1 MMDHTQMSE
10 LLDSVVE
17 AAEYLCGAME
27 RQETAPT
34 ASEVLSLLHQAAAV
48 IARETEDTD
57 HVLGHVH
64 LYGKN
69 IQASIDDLQNRPM
82 HRRRIAHCEIRP
94 FALEMRRLWHYATEI
109 LPYPGR
115 RAAHLKEQMAAS
127 EALHKAAERGA
138 ACDVSIILFG
148 YNKLE
153 YTQKAVES
161 IFAHTNL
168 SDGKVELILIN
179 NGSDDGTREYFE
191 RLPHAKCINLKYNIF
206 GVNVAQHIIGGRFC
220 VGFSNDVVA
229 TPHWLERLL
238 ACMESDDRI
247 AMAVPTC
254 NEESIACFQG
264 VPVSYPNTFDGMEEM
279 QAFAAAYN
287 ELDPRRWEERSQLM
301 PFLAILRTDLY
312 RIGLLDPIYT
322 RGEFIDDDMSTLLR
336 RTGWRQILMKDTF
349 MHHFGGVTLG
359 AGRNKDAGNAL
370 DAMRRVYYEK
380 WGVDAWESRGG
391 FANMDV
397 LWTQQHFRDDDRVL
411 ILAPCFG
418 DLACSVVNAY
428 RQHGCV
434 PHMTAAVFDRR
445 YLKDTSYIFDE
456 TRMMSCVDDVK
467 EDGQVYEIISTG
479 RYLDELPSDEV
490 ISALECLYDCLAD
503 GGRLILPVRNPS
515 CADEVISLLYEGGRS
530 LYTGIDEVR
539 RTPVVSYRHLIKAL
553 ERHEILRHYRMMA
566 VAFQEDGAAAAL
578 LREFFSARARL
589 PEDVDRN
596 LSVRMVYLIFEKRG
610 EPAKRMGHS

>member
-1 MMDHTQMSE
+1 MNEMQIRN
-10 LLDSVVE
+10 LLAVSADGADYLARTGGIRDD
-17 AAEYLCGAME
+17 AAEDILANL
-27 RQETAPT
+27 RQIAALIEEETQ
-34 ASEVLSLLHQAAAV
+34 EKEGVFHR
-48 IARETEDTD
+48 I
-57 HVLGHVH
+57 H
-64 LYGKN
+64 LYAKN
-69 IQASIDDLQNRPM
+69 IQASIDDIHARPDCYE
-82 HRRRIAHCEIRP
+82 RIVRMEIRP
-94 FALEMRRLWHYATEI
+94 FVMEMQQLWLMEAEYFSSEE
-109 LPYPGR
+109 GR
-115 RAAHLKEQMAAS
+115 DTY
-127 EALHKAAERGA
+127 A
-138 ACDVSIILFG
+138 ACLMEKMEELHNLTPVEHRYDVSILVLA

-153 YTQKAVES
+153 YTRCAVES
-161 IFAHTNL
+161 LLAHTDFSRGNIQL
-168 SDGKVELILIN
+168 VLLN

-191 RLPHAKCINLKYNIF
+191 SILQAQVMNLRHNIL
-206 GVNVAQHIIGGRFC
+206 GVFAYQHILEGKYFI
-220 VGFSNDVVA
+220 GFSNDVVA
-229 TPHWLERLL
+229 TPHWLENLL
-238 ACMESDDRI
+238 SCMQSDDRI
-247 AMAVPTC
+247 AIAVPTC

-264 VPVSYPNTFDGMEEM
+264 LPVSYPNTFEGMEAM
-279 QAFAAAYN
+279 QVFAAKHN
-287 ELDPRRWEERSQLM
+287 QLNQRVWEDRSQLM
-301 PFLAILRTDLY
+301 PFLAIMRSDIICLR
-312 RIGLLDPIYT
+312 IFDPRYT

-380 WGVDAWESRGG
+380 WDVDAWESRGG
-391 FANMDV
+391 FANMEM

-411 ILAPCFG
+411 ILEPCFG

-445 YLKDTSYIFDE
+445 YLEDTSYIFDE
-456 TRMMSCVDDVK
+456 TRMMSCVDEVK
-467 EDGQVYEIISTG
+467 EDGQVYEIISAG

-515 CADEVISLLYEGGRS
+515 CADEVIALLYEGGRS

-539 RTPVVSYRHLIKAL
+539 RTPVVSYRHMIKAL

-566 VAFQEDGAAAAL
+566 VAFQEDEAAAAL

-610 EPAKRMGHS
+610 EPAKRTGQS

>member
-1 MMDHTQMSE
+1 MNEMQIRN
-10 LLDSVVE
+10 LLAISADGADYLARTGGIRDD
-17 AAEYLCGAME
+17 AAEDILANL
-27 RQETAPT
+27 RQIAALIEEETQ
-34 ASEVLSLLHQAAAV
+34 EKEGVFHR
-48 IARETEDTD
+48 I
-57 HVLGHVH
+57 H
-64 LYGKN
+64 LYAKN
-69 IQASIDDLQNRPM
+69 IQASIDDIHARPDCYE
-82 HRRRIAHCEIRP
+82 RIVRMEIRP
-94 FALEMRRLWHYATEI
+94 FVMEMQQLWLMEAEYFSSEE
-109 LPYPGR
+109 GR
-115 RAAHLKEQMAAS
+115 NTY
-127 EALHKAAERGA
+127 A
-138 ACDVSIILFG
+138 ACLMEKMEELHNLTPVEHRYDVSILVLA

-153 YTQKAVES
+153 YTRCAVES
-161 IFAHTNL
+161 LLAHTDFSRGNIQL
-168 SDGKVELILIN
+168 VLLN

-191 RLPHAKCINLKYNIF
+191 SIPQAQVMNLRHNIL
-206 GVNVAQHIIGGRFC
+206 GVFAYQHILEGKYFI
-220 VGFSNDVVA
+220 GFSNDVVA
-229 TPHWLERLL
+229 TPHWLENLL
-238 ACMESDDRI
+238 SCMQSDDRI
-247 AMAVPTC
+247 AIAVPTC

-264 VPVSYPNTFDGMEEM
+264 LPVSYPNTFEGMEAM
-279 QAFAAAYN
+279 QVFAAKHN
-287 ELDPRRWEERSQLM
+287 QLNQRVWEDRSQLM
-301 PFLAILRTDLY
+301 PFLAIMRSDIICLR
-312 RIGLLDPIYT
+312 IFDPRYT

-391 FANMDV
+391 FANMEM

-411 ILAPCFG
+411 ILEPCFG

-445 YLKDTSYIFDE
+445 YLEDTSYIFDE
-456 TRMMSCVDDVK
+456 TRMMSCVDEVK
-467 EDGQVYEIISTG
+467 EDGQAYEIISAG

-515 CADEVISLLYEGGRS
+515 CADEVIALLYEGGRS

-539 RTPVVSYRHLIKAL
+539 RTPVVSYRHMIKAL

-566 VAFQEDGAAAAL
+566 VAFQEDEAAAAL

-610 EPAKRMGHS
+610 EPAKRMGQS

>member
-1 MMDHTQMSE
+1 MNEMQIRN
-10 LLDSVVE
+10 LLAVSADGADYLARTGGIRDD
-17 AAEYLCGAME
+17 AAEDILANL
-27 RQETAPT
+27 RQIAALIEEETQ
-34 ASEVLSLLHQAAAV
+34 EKEGVFHR
-48 IARETEDTD
+48 I
-57 HVLGHVH
+57 H
-64 LYGKN
+64 LYAKN
-69 IQASIDDLQNRPM
+69 IQASIDDIHARPDCYE
-82 HRRRIAHCEIRP
+82 RIVRMEIRP
-94 FALEMRRLWHYATEI
+94 FVMEMQQLWLMEAEYFSSEE
-109 LPYPGR
+109 GR
-115 RAAHLKEQMAAS
+115 DTY
-127 EALHKAAERGA
+127 A
-138 ACDVSIILFG
+138 ACLMEKMEELHNLTPVEHRYDVSILVLA

-153 YTQKAVES
+153 YTRCAVES
-161 IFAHTNL
+161 LLAHTDFSRGNIQL
-168 SDGKVELILIN
+168 VLLN

-191 RLPHAKCINLKYNIF
+191 SILQAQVMNLRHNIL
-206 GVNVAQHIIGGRFC
+206 GVFAYQHILEGKYFI
-220 VGFSNDVVA
+220 GFSNDVVA
-229 TPHWLERLL
+229 TPHWLENLL
-238 ACMESDDRI
+238 SCMQSDDRI
-247 AMAVPTC
+247 AIAVPTC

-264 VPVSYPNTFDGMEEM
+264 LPVSYPNTFEGMEAM
-279 QAFAAAYN
+279 QVFAAKHN
-287 ELDPRRWEERSQLM
+287 QLNQRVWEDRSQLM
-301 PFLAILRTDLY
+301 PFLAIMRSDIICLR
-312 RIGLLDPIYT
+312 IFDPRYT

-391 FANMDV
+391 FANMEM

-411 ILAPCFG
+411 ILEPCFG

-434 PHMTAAVFDRR
+434 LHMTAAVFDRR
-445 YLKDTSYIFDE
+445 YLEDTSYIFDE
-456 TRMMSCVDDVK
+456 TRMMSCVDEVK
-467 EDGQVYEIISTG
+467 EDGQVYEIISAG

-515 CADEVISLLYEGGRS
+515 CADEVIALLYEGGRS

-539 RTPVVSYRHLIKAL
+539 RTPVVSYRHMIKAL

-566 VAFQEDGAAAAL
+566 VAFQEDEAAAAL

-610 EPAKRMGHS
+610 EPAKRTGQS

>member
-1 MMDHTQMSE
+1 MNEMQIRN
-10 LLDSVVE
+10 LLAISADGADYLARTGGIRDD
-17 AAEYLCGAME
+17 AAEDILANL
-27 RQETAPT
+27 RQIAALIEEETQ
-34 ASEVLSLLHQAAAV
+34 EKEGVFRR
-48 IARETEDTD
+48 I
-57 HVLGHVH
+57 H
-64 LYGKN
+64 LYAKN
-69 IQASIDDLQNRPM
+69 IQASIDDIHARPDCYE
-82 HRRRIAHCEIRP
+82 RIVRMEIRP
-94 FALEMRRLWHYATEI
+94 FVMEMQQLWLMEAEYFSSEE
-109 LPYPGR
+109 GR
-115 RAAHLKEQMAAS
+115 NTY
-127 EALHKAAERGA
+127 A
-138 ACDVSIILFG
+138 ACLMEKMEELHNLTPVEHRYDVSILVLA

-153 YTQKAVES
+153 YTRCAVES
-161 IFAHTNL
+161 LLAHTDFSRGNIQL
-168 SDGKVELILIN
+168 VLLN

-191 RLPHAKCINLKYNIF
+191 SIPQAQVMNLRHNIL
-206 GVNVAQHIIGGRFC
+206 GVFAYQHILEGKYFI
-220 VGFSNDVVA
+220 GFSNDVVA
-229 TPHWLERLL
+229 TPHWLENLL
-238 ACMESDDRI
+238 SCMQSDDRI
-247 AMAVPTC
+247 AIAVPTC

-264 VPVSYPNTFDGMEEM
+264 LPVSYPNTFEGMEEM
-279 QAFAAAYN
+279 QVFAAKHN
-287 ELDPRRWEERSQLM
+287 QLNQRVWEDRSQLM
-301 PFLAILRTDLY
+301 PFLAIMRSDIICLR
-312 RIGLLDPIYT
+312 IFDPRYT

-391 FANMDV
+391 FANMEM

-411 ILAPCFG
+411 ILEPCFG

-445 YLKDTSYIFDE
+445 YLEDTSYIFDE
-456 TRMMSCVDDVK
+456 TRMMSCVDEVK
-467 EDGQVYEIISTG
+467 EDGQVYEIISAG

-515 CADEVISLLYEGGRS
+515 CADEVIALLYEGGRS

-539 RTPVVSYRHLIKAL
+539 RTPVVSYRHMIKAL
-553 ERHEILRHYRMMA
+553 ERHETLRHYRMMA
-566 VAFQEDGAAAAL
+566 VAFQEDEAAAAL

-610 EPAKRMGHS
+610 EPAKRTGQS

>member
-1 MMDHTQMSE
+1 MNEMQIRN
-10 LLDSVVE
+10 LLAVSADGADYLARTGGIRDD
-17 AAEYLCGAME
+17 AAEDILANL
-27 RQETAPT
+27 RQIAALIEEETQ
-34 ASEVLSLLHQAAAV
+34 EKEGVFHR
-48 IARETEDTD
+48 I
-57 HVLGHVH
+57 H
-64 LYGKN
+64 LYAKN
-69 IQASIDDLQNRPM
+69 IQASIDDIHARPDCYE
-82 HRRRIAHCEIRP
+82 RIVRMEIRP
-94 FALEMRRLWHYATEI
+94 FVTEMRQLWLMEAEYFSSEE
-109 LPYPGR
+109 GR
-115 RAAHLKEQMAAS
+115 DTY
-127 EALHKAAERGA
+127 A
-138 ACDVSIILFG
+138 ACLMEKMEELHNLTPVEHRYDVSILVLA

-153 YTQKAVES
+153 YTRCAVES
-161 IFAHTNL
+161 LLAHTDFSRGNIQL
-168 SDGKVELILIN
+168 VLLN

-191 RLPHAKCINLKYNIF
+191 SIPQAQVMNLRHNIL
-206 GVNVAQHIIGGRFC
+206 GVFAYQHILEGKYFI
-220 VGFSNDVVA
+220 GFSNDVVA
-229 TPHWLERLL
+229 TPHWLENLL
-238 ACMESDDRI
+238 SCMQSDDRI
-247 AMAVPTC
+247 AIAVPTC

-264 VPVSYPNTFDGMEEM
+264 LPVSYPNTFEGMEAM
-279 QAFAAAYN
+279 QVFAAKHN
-287 ELDPRRWEERSQLM
+287 QLNQRVWEDRSQLM
-301 PFLAILRTDLY
+301 PFLAIMRSDIICLR
-312 RIGLLDPIYT
+312 IFDPRYT

-359 AGRNKDAGNAL
+359 AGRNKDAGNSL

-411 ILAPCFG
+411 ILAPGFG

-456 TRMMSCVDDVK
+456 TRMISCVDDVK
-467 EDGQVYEIISTG
+467 EDGHVYEIISTG

-490 ISALECLYDCLAD
+490 ISALECLYDCLSD

-515 CADEVISLLYEGGRS
+515 CADAVISLLYEGGRS
-530 LYTGIDEVR
+530 LYAGIDEVR

-566 VAFQEDGAAAAL
+566 VAFQEDEAAAAL

-610 EPAKRMGHS
+610 EPAKRMGQS

>member
-1 MMDHTQMSE
+1 MNEMQIRN
-10 LLDSVVE
+10 LLAVSADGADYLARTGGIRDD
-17 AAEYLCGAME
+17 AAEDILANL
-27 RQETAPT
+27 RQIAALIEEETQ
-34 ASEVLSLLHQAAAV
+34 EKEGVFHR
-48 IARETEDTD
+48 I
-57 HVLGHVH
+57 H
-64 LYGKN
+64 LYAKN
-69 IQASIDDLQNRPM
+69 IQASIDDIHARPDCYE
-82 HRRRIAHCEIRP
+82 RIVRMEIRP
-94 FALEMRRLWHYATEI
+94 FVTEMRQLWLMEAEYFSSEE
-109 LPYPGR
+109 GR
-115 RAAHLKEQMAAS
+115 DTY
-127 EALHKAAERGA
+127 A
-138 ACDVSIILFG
+138 ACLMEKMEELHNLTPVEHRYDVSILVLA

-153 YTQKAVES
+153 YTRCAVES
-161 IFAHTNL
+161 LLAHTDFSRGNIQL
-168 SDGKVELILIN
+168 VLLN

-191 RLPHAKCINLKYNIF
+191 SIPQAQVMNLRHNIL
-206 GVNVAQHIIGGRFC
+206 GVFAYQHILEGKYFI
-220 VGFSNDVVA
+220 GFSNDVVA
-229 TPHWLERLL
+229 TPHWLENLL
-238 ACMESDDRI
+238 SCMQSDDRI
-247 AMAVPTC
+247 AIAVPTC

-264 VPVSYPNTFDGMEEM
+264 LPVSYPNTFEGMEAM
-279 QAFAAAYN
+279 QVFAAKHN
-287 ELDPRRWEERSQLM
+287 QLNQRVWEDRSQLM
-301 PFLAILRTDLY
+301 PFLAIMRSDIICLR
-312 RIGLLDPIYT
+312 IFDPRYT

-359 AGRNKDAGNAL
+359 VGRNKDTGNAL

-411 ILAPCFG
+411 ILEPCFG

-456 TRMMSCVDDVK
+456 TRMISCVDDVK
-467 EDGQVYEIISTG
+467 EDGHVYEIISTG

-490 ISALECLYDCLAD
+490 ISALECLYDCLSD

-515 CADEVISLLYEGGRS
+515 CADAVISLLYEGGRS
-530 LYTGIDEVR
+530 LYAGIDEVR

-566 VAFQEDGAAAAL
+566 VAFQEDEAAAAL

-610 EPAKRMGHS
+610 EPAKRMGQS

>member
-1 MMDHTQMSE
+1 MNEMQIRN
-10 LLDSVVE
+10 LLAISADGADYLARTGGIRDD
-17 AAEYLCGAME
+17 AAEDILANL
-27 RQETAPT
+27 RQIAALIEEETQ
-34 ASEVLSLLHQAAAV
+34 EKEGVFHR
-48 IARETEDTD
+48 I
-57 HVLGHVH
+57 H
-64 LYGKN
+64 LYAKN
-69 IQASIDDLQNRPM
+69 IQASIDDIHARPDCYE
-82 HRRRIAHCEIRP
+82 RIVRMEIRP
-94 FALEMRRLWHYATEI
+94 FVMEMQQLWLMEAEYFSSEE
-109 LPYPGR
+109 GR
-115 RAAHLKEQMAAS
+115 NTY
-127 EALHKAAERGA
+127 A
-138 ACDVSIILFG
+138 ACLMEKMEELHNLTPVEHRYDVSILVLA

-153 YTQKAVES
+153 YTRCAVES
-161 IFAHTNL
+161 LLAHTDFSRGNIQL
-168 SDGKVELILIN
+168 VLLN

-191 RLPHAKCINLKYNIF
+191 SIPQAQVMNLRHNIL
-206 GVNVAQHIIGGRFC
+206 GVFAYQHILEGKYFI
-220 VGFSNDVVA
+220 GFSNDVVA
-229 TPHWLERLL
+229 TPHWLENLL
-238 ACMESDDRI
+238 SCMQSDDRI
-247 AMAVPTC
+247 AIAVPTC

-264 VPVSYPNTFDGMEEM
+264 LPVSYPNTFEGMEAM
-279 QAFAAAYN
+279 QVFAAKHN
-287 ELDPRRWEERSQLM
+287 QLNQRVWEDRSQLM
-301 PFLAILRTDLY
+301 PFLAIMRSDIICLR
-312 RIGLLDPIYT
+312 IFDPRYT

-359 AGRNKDAGNAL
+359 AGRNKEAGNAL

-566 VAFQEDGAAAAL
+566 VAFQEDEAAAAL

-610 EPAKRMGHS
+610 EPAKRMGQS

>member
-1 MMDHTQMSE
+1 MNEMQICN
-10 LLDSVVE
+10 LLAISADGADYLARTGGIRDD
-17 AAEYLCGAME
+17 AAEDILANL
-27 RQETAPT
+27 RQIAALIEEETQ
-34 ASEVLSLLHQAAAV
+34 EKEGVFRR
-48 IARETEDTD
+48 I
-57 HVLGHVH
+57 H
-64 LYGKN
+64 LYAKN
-69 IQASIDDLQNRPM
+69 IQASIDDIHARPDCYE
-82 HRRRIAHCEIRP
+82 RIVRMEIRP
-94 FALEMRRLWHYATEI
+94 FVMEMQQLWLMEAEYFSSEE
-109 LPYPGR
+109 GR
-115 RAAHLKEQMAAS
+115 NTY
-127 EALHKAAERGA
+127 A
-138 ACDVSIILFG
+138 ACLMEKMEELHNLTPVEHRYDVSILVLA

-153 YTQKAVES
+153 YTRCAVES
-161 IFAHTNL
+161 LLAHTDFSRGNIQL
-168 SDGKVELILIN
+168 VLLN

-191 RLPHAKCINLKYNIF
+191 SIPQAQVMNLRHNIL
-206 GVNVAQHIIGGRFC
+206 GVFAYQHILEGKYFI
-220 VGFSNDVVA
+220 GFSNDVVA
-229 TPHWLERLL
+229 TPHWLENLL
-238 ACMESDDRI
+238 SCMQSDDRI
-247 AMAVPTC
+247 AIAVPTC

-264 VPVSYPNTFDGMEEM
+264 LPVSYPNTFEGMEEM
-279 QAFAAAYN
+279 QVFAAKHN
-287 ELDPRRWEERSQLM
+287 QLNQRVWEDRSQLM
-301 PFLAILRTDLY
+301 PFLAIMRSDIICLR
-312 RIGLLDPIYT
+312 IFDPRYT

-391 FANMDV
+391 FANMEM

-411 ILAPCFG
+411 ILEPCFG

-445 YLKDTSYIFDE
+445 YLEDTSYIFDE
-456 TRMMSCVDDVK
+456 TRMMSCVDEVK
-467 EDGQVYEIISTG
+467 EDGQVYEIISAG

-515 CADEVISLLYEGGRS
+515 CADEVIALLYEGGRS

-539 RTPVVSYRHLIKAL
+539 RTPVVSYRHMIKAL

-566 VAFQEDGAAAAL
+566 VAFQEDEAAAAL

-610 EPAKRMGHS
+610 EPAKRTGQS

>member
-1 MMDHTQMSE
+1 MNEMQIRN
-10 LLDSVVE
+10 LLAISADGADYLARTGGIRDD
-17 AAEYLCGAME
+17 AAEDILANL
-27 RQETAPT
+27 RQIAALIEEETQ
-34 ASEVLSLLHQAAAV
+34 EKEGVFRR
-48 IARETEDTD
+48 I
-57 HVLGHVH
+57 H
-64 LYGKN
+64 LYAKN
-69 IQASIDDLQNRPM
+69 IQASIDDIHARPDCYE
-82 HRRRIAHCEIRP
+82 RIVRMEIRP
-94 FALEMRRLWHYATEI
+94 FVMEMQQLWLMEAEYFSSEE
-109 LPYPGR
+109 GR
-115 RAAHLKEQMAAS
+115 NTY
-127 EALHKAAERGA
+127 A
-138 ACDVSIILFG
+138 ACLMEKMEELHNLTPVEHRYDVSILVLA

-153 YTQKAVES
+153 YTRCAVES
-161 IFAHTNL
+161 LLAHTDFSRGNIQL
-168 SDGKVELILIN
+168 VLLN

-191 RLPHAKCINLKYNIF
+191 SIPQAQVMNLRHNIL
-206 GVNVAQHIIGGRFC
+206 GVFAYQHILEGKYFI
-220 VGFSNDVVA
+220 GFSNDVVA
-229 TPHWLERLL
+229 TPHWLENLL
-238 ACMESDDRI
+238 SCMQSDDRI
-247 AMAVPTC
+247 AIAVPTC

-264 VPVSYPNTFDGMEEM
+264 LPVSYPNTFEGMEEM
-279 QAFAAAYN
+279 QVFAAKHN
-287 ELDPRRWEERSQLM
+287 QLNQRVWEDRSQLM
-301 PFLAILRTDLY
+301 PFLAIMRSDIICLR
-312 RIGLLDPIYT
+312 IFDPRYT

-391 FANMDV
+391 FANMEM

-411 ILAPCFG
+411 ILEPCFG

-445 YLKDTSYIFDE
+445 YLEDTSYIFDE
-456 TRMMSCVDDVK
+456 TRMMSCVDEVK
-467 EDGQVYEIISTG
+467 EDGQVYEIISAG

-515 CADEVISLLYEGGRS
+515 CADEVIALLYEGGRS

-539 RTPVVSYRHLIKAL
+539 RTPVVSYRHMIKAL

-566 VAFQEDGAAAAL
+566 VAFQEDEAAAAL

-610 EPAKRMGHS
+610 EPAKRTGQS

>member
-1 MMDHTQMSE
+1 MNEMQIRN
-10 LLDSVVE
+10 LLAVSADGADYLARTGGIRDD
-17 AAEYLCGAME
+17 AAEDILANL
-27 RQETAPT
+27 RQIAALIEEETQ
-34 ASEVLSLLHQAAAV
+34 EKEGVFHR
-48 IARETEDTD
+48 I
-57 HVLGHVH
+57 H
-64 LYGKN
+64 LYAKN
-69 IQASIDDLQNRPM
+69 IQASIDDIHARPDCYE
-82 HRRRIAHCEIRP
+82 RIVRMEIRP
-94 FALEMRRLWHYATEI
+94 FVMEMQQLWLMEAEYFSSEE
-109 LPYPGR
+109 GR
-115 RAAHLKEQMAAS
+115 DTY
-127 EALHKAAERGA
+127 A
-138 ACDVSIILFG
+138 ACLMEKMEELHNLTPVEHRYDVSILVLA

-153 YTQKAVES
+153 YTRCAVES
-161 IFAHTNL
+161 LLAHTDFSRGNIQL
-168 SDGKVELILIN
+168 VLLN

-191 RLPHAKCINLKYNIF
+191 SIPQAQVMNLRHNIL
-206 GVNVAQHIIGGRFC
+206 GVFAYQHILEGKYFI
-220 VGFSNDVVA
+220 GFSNDVVA
-229 TPHWLERLL
+229 TPHWLENLL
-238 ACMESDDRI
+238 SCMQSDDRI
-247 AMAVPTC
+247 AIAVPTC

-264 VPVSYPNTFDGMEEM
+264 LPVSYPNTFEGMEAM
-279 QAFAAAYN
+279 QVFAAKHN
-287 ELDPRRWEERSQLM
+287 QLNQRVWEDRSQLM
-301 PFLAILRTDLY
+301 PFLAIMRSDIICLR
-312 RIGLLDPIYT
+312 IFDPRYT

-391 FANMDV
+391 FANMEM

-411 ILAPCFG
+411 ILEPCFG

-445 YLKDTSYIFDE
+445 YLEDTSYIFDE
-456 TRMMSCVDDVK
+456 TRMMSCVDEVK
-467 EDGQVYEIISTG
+467 EDGQVYEIISAG

-515 CADEVISLLYEGGRS
+515 CADEVIALLYEGGRS

-539 RTPVVSYRHLIKAL
+539 RTPVVSYRHMIKAL

-566 VAFQEDGAAAAL
+566 VAFQEDEAAAAL

-610 EPAKRMGHS
+610 EPAKRTGQS

>member
-1 MMDHTQMSE
+1 MNEMQIRN
-10 LLDSVVE
+10 LLAVSADGADYLARTGGIRDD
-17 AAEYLCGAME
+17 AAEDILANL
-27 RQETAPT
+27 RQIAALIEEETQ
-34 ASEVLSLLHQAAAV
+34 EKEGVFHR
-48 IARETEDTD
+48 I
-57 HVLGHVH
+57 H
-64 LYGKN
+64 LYAKN
-69 IQASIDDLQNRPM
+69 IQASIDDIHARPDCYE
-82 HRRRIAHCEIRP
+82 RIVRMEIRP
-94 FALEMRRLWHYATEI
+94 FVMEMQQLWLMEAEYFSSEE
-109 LPYPGR
+109 GR
-115 RAAHLKEQMAAS
+115 DTY
-127 EALHKAAERGA
+127 A
-138 ACDVSIILFG
+138 ACLMEKMEELHNLTPVEHRYDVSILVLA

-153 YTQKAVES
+153 YTRCAVES
-161 IFAHTNL
+161 LLAHTDFSRGNIQL
-168 SDGKVELILIN
+168 VLLN

-191 RLPHAKCINLKYNIF
+191 SIPQAQVMNLRHNIL
-206 GVNVAQHIIGGRFC
+206 GVFAYQHILEGKYFI
-220 VGFSNDVVA
+220 GFSNDVVA
-229 TPHWLERLL
+229 TPHWLENLL
-238 ACMESDDRI
+238 SCMQSDDRI
-247 AMAVPTC
+247 AIAVPTC

-264 VPVSYPNTFDGMEEM
+264 LPVSYPNTFEGMEAM
-279 QAFAAAYN
+279 QVFAAKHN
-287 ELDPRRWEERSQLM
+287 QLNQRVWEDRSQLM
-301 PFLAILRTDLY
+301 PFLAIMRSDIICLR
-312 RIGLLDPIYT
+312 IFDPRYT

-391 FANMDV
+391 FANMEM

-411 ILAPCFG
+411 ILEPCFG

-445 YLKDTSYIFDE
+445 YLEDTSYIFDE
-456 TRMMSCVDDVK
+456 TRMMSCVDEVK
-467 EDGQVYEIISTG
+467 EDGQVYEIISAG

-503 GGRLILPVRNPS
+503 GGRLILSVRNPS
-515 CADEVISLLYEGGRS
+515 CADEVIALLYEGGRS

-539 RTPVVSYRHLIKAL
+539 RTPVVSYRHMIKAL

-566 VAFQEDGAAAAL
+566 VAFQEDEAAAAL

-610 EPAKRMGHS
+610 EPAKRTGQS

>member
-1 MMDHTQMSE
+1 MNEMQIRN
-10 LLDSVVE
+10 LLAVSADGADYLARTGGIRDD
-17 AAEYLCGAME
+17 AAEDILANL
-27 RQETAPT
+27 RQIAALIEEETQ
-34 ASEVLSLLHQAAAV
+34 EKEGVFHR
-48 IARETEDTD
+48 I
-57 HVLGHVH
+57 H
-64 LYGKN
+64 LYAKN
-69 IQASIDDLQNRPM
+69 IQASIDDIHARPDCYE
-82 HRRRIAHCEIRP
+82 RIVRMEIRP
-94 FALEMRRLWHYATEI
+94 FVMEMQQLWLMEAEYFSSEE
-109 LPYPGR
+109 GR
-115 RAAHLKEQMAAS
+115 DTY
-127 EALHKAAERGA
+127 A
-138 ACDVSIILFG
+138 ACLMEKMEELHNLTPVEHRYDVSILVLA

-153 YTQKAVES
+153 YTRCAVES
-161 IFAHTNL
+161 LLAHTDFSRGNIQL
-168 SDGKVELILIN
+168 VLLN

-191 RLPHAKCINLKYNIF
+191 SILQAQVMNLRHNIL
-206 GVNVAQHIIGGRFC
+206 GVFAYQHILEGKYFI
-220 VGFSNDVVA
+220 GFSNDVVA
-229 TPHWLERLL
+229 TPHWLENLL
-238 ACMESDDRI
+238 SCMQSDDRI
-247 AMAVPTC
+247 AIAVPTC

-264 VPVSYPNTFDGMEEM
+264 LPVSYPNTFEGMEAM
-279 QAFAAAYN
+279 QVFAAKHN
-287 ELDPRRWEERSQLM
+287 QLNQRVWEDRSQLM
-301 PFLAILRTDLY
+301 PFLAIMRSDIICLR
-312 RIGLLDPIYT
+312 IFDPRYT

-391 FANMDV
+391 FANMEM

-411 ILAPCFG
+411 ILEPCFG

-445 YLKDTSYIFDE
+445 YLEDTSYIFDE
-456 TRMMSCVDDVK
+456 TRMMSCVDEVK
-467 EDGQVYEIISTG
+467 EDGQVYEIISAG

-515 CADEVISLLYEGGRS
+515 CADEVIALLYEGGRS

-539 RTPVVSYRHLIKAL
+539 RTPVVSYRHMIKAL
-553 ERHEILRHYRMMA
+553 ERHEILSHYRMMA
-566 VAFQEDGAAAAL
+566 VAFQEDEAAAAL

-610 EPAKRMGHS
+610 EPAKRTGQS